1 MMKLTV
7 EQLRHVVRRAI
18 QEAKSAEEELL
29 VEPDFPPDEE
39 EDQEE
44 VSAGGVAG
52 FALPLGASPPG
63 YSRKRFI
70 RSAKASFGGDDDE

>member
-1 MMKLTV
+1 MKLTI
-7 EQLRHVVRRAI
+7 EQLRRVVRCAI
-18 QEAKSAEEELL
+18 QEAKSADEELL
-29 VEPDFPPDEE
+29 VEPDFSPEDEE
-39 EDQEE
+39 EQEE

-70 RSAKASFGGDDDE
+70 RSAKASFGGDEDK

>member
-7 EQLRHVVRRAI
+7 EQLRSVVRRAI
-18 QEAKSAEEELL
+18 QEVKHAEEELL

-39 EDQEE
+39 DQEE
-44 VSAGGVAG
+44 VAAGGVAG

-63 YSRKRFI
+63 YNRKRFI
-70 RSAKASFGGDDDE
+70 STARASFGGDEEE